1 MDPDAKNASA
11 RADNSKIIRNR
22 EVDKAAKQL
31 AAEHLLPESPGK
43 KLSWN
48 QMQEYLGLL
57 TPEMWAHFSL
67 YCYRL
72 RPKIRKQL
80 KDPKAPNY
88 IDCFGEPFTT
98 DYFIGRHGG
107 GKYMLQAVDT
117 DKRRE
122 DGSELFQCFYEVDDV
137 QYPPVLD
144 LAELELDARENQ
156 SYITWLKTQGMLDSK
171 GNVVD
176 RNSTPPAANNGTI
189 SAKDILDILR
199 YVSTMNADQ
208 QNIIKSKL
216 APEEDTISK
225 SVGQILLEK
234 MKQDDPAKQVQM
246 WSGLVAGLK
255 DIIGTSKSDTG
266 ISQIYDRL
274 ITMQGNHNETIMK
287 LLDRLF
293 QHQNQNQNQQPHTAL
308 DEFEKL
314 FTLLDR
320 AKQWGG
326 GGGGRRSGWDIG
338 YDIARDIGLPFIQT
352 FGATITNIMALR
364 RGQAPPV
371 SPTGPGAPVVPT
383 SFDPYANPGA
393 AAAYASALNAPRP
406 PAPASSSQP
415 QPPPAGGAQPAAP
428 ATPGAAPPA
437 TATAGPAFEIFQQ
450 YGSLVLN
457 ALNNGTPGYA
467 FADYVVGLL
476 GTATHAMIANHTEN
490 VLVSTMLAIP
500 EFQIFGEA
508 RLRTFVNEFI
518 HYEEFS
524 DEPDEVQ
531 PEQIEPARLYQP
543 PRERKAPARP

>member
-1 MDPDAKNASA
+1 MDRDAKNASE
-11 RADNSKIIRNR
+11 RPDNSKIIRNR

-31 AAEHLLPESPGK
+31 AAEHVLPESPGK

-137 QYPPVLD
+137 KYPPILD

-156 SYITWLKTQGMLDSK
+156 SYVTWLKTQGQLDSK

-189 SAKDILDILR
+189 SAKDILDILK

-208 QNIIKSKL
+208 QNMIKSKL

-274 ITMQGNHNETIMK
+274 ITMQGNHNETVMK

-293 QHQNQNQNQQPHTAL
+293 QHQNQNQQPHTAL
-308 DEFEKL
+308 DEFEKV

-352 FGATITNIMALR
+352 FSTAITNIMALR
-364 RGQAPPV
+364 RGQTPPV
-371 SPTGPGAPVVPT
+371 PTPNAPGVVVPA
-383 SFDPYANPGA
+383 SIDPYANPSA
-393 AAAYASALNAPRP
+393 AAAYASSLNAPRP
-406 PAPASSSQP
+406 PATAATP
-415 QPPPAGGAQPAAP
+415 QPPPAGAQPAAP
-428 ATPGAAPPA
+428 ATPGATSSAAPAPNQA
-437 TATAGPAFEIFQQ
+437 LEIFQQ
-450 YGSLVLN
+450 YGNLVLN
-457 ALNNGTPGYA
+457 ALNNGTPGYV
-467 FADYVVGLL
+467 FADYVTGLL
-476 GTATHAMIANHTEN
+476 GTATHAMIANQTEE
-490 VLVSTMLAIP
+490 VLVNTMLGIP
-500 EFQIFGEA
+500 EFQLFGEP

-524 DEPDEVQ
+524 DEPEDHEPQ
-531 PEQIEPARLYQP
+531 QIEPARLYQP